1 MRQIVLASNNKGKI
15 NEIKKIFKD
24 YDVLSISDMEK
35 ILNKKLIV
43 TENGETFRKNA
54 LEKATTLYNQI
65 GGKYLCI
72 GDDSGVAIDILNGFP
87 GVYTARWLDK
97 DDHTKNLELLKKLKD
112 VLKDERTCHYTTVIA
127 LKGKDIAETFE
138 YTLDGVISDI
148 PRGQNGFGFDEIFEL
163 SNGLTLGELTLEEKL
178 KVSPRKRTLDMVE
191 SFLINKQ

>member
-1 MRQIVLASNNKGKI
+1 MKQIVLASNNKGKI

-65 GGKYLCI
+65 GDKYLCI
-72 GDDSGVAIDILNGFP
+72 GDDSGISIDILNGFP